1 MLYSGVF
8 LKRSKIGLVELCWS
22 PFVNV
27 RVVAQFYPCCNVKIL
42 WFLVMVMMTRSIN
55 RGNHNIPK
63 FIFSAVMVLFFRS
76 PVPAVLLGNCLG
88 KQF

>member
-1 MLYSGVF
+1 M
-8 LKRSKIGLVELCWS
+8 
-22 PFVNV
+22 NV
-27 RVVAQFYPCCNVKIL
+27 RVVAQFYPCCNVKIPL
-42 WFLVMVMMTRSIN
+42 FLVMVMMTRSIN

-63 FIFSAVMVLFFRS
+63 FLFSAVMVLFFRS